1 MSDSSALVLP
11 LEAVG
16 LEAIDAVGGK
26 NASLGEMLRAL
37 AAEGVRVPGGFALTA
52 SAYRL
57 LLSRDG
63 LGDRLEAILAGLDAT
78 NLEQLQRVGLAAR
91 QLLLAAS
98 LPPEL
103 EAALLTA
110 YRGLVGPGEEP
121 AAVAVRSS
129 ATAEDLPEASFAGQ
143 QDTFLHI
150 QGETQLLAATRRCYA
165 SLFTDRALSYRQHN
179 GFGHLAVALSIG
191 VQRMVRADRACS
203 GVMFSLDT
211 ESGFRDTVLLS
222 AAYGLGE
229 NVVQGVVNPDELLI
243 FKPTLALGFNP
254 ILSRRLGSKE
264 QRLVNQGA
272 TALGGNAL
280 GGTDLGA
287 NALVNEPVPLDEQRR
302 FALSDAEALQLARW
316 ACRIEAHYSD
326 LRGQPTPM
334 DIEWAK
340 DGPSG
345 ELFILQAR
353 PETVRSRQ
361 STAVLRS
368 WHLDAPPPPPLVTGR
383 AIGASV
389 SSGRARLIRDPGEI
403 QRFAAGDVLV
413 TSRTDPDWEPILKRA
428 SGVVTD
434 QGGRTCHAA
443 IIAREMGITAIVGS
457 GDGSQ
462 RIVDGEQITVS
473 CCDGDEGHVYPG
485 NLPFHVDEQS
495 LLELPPTRTR
505 LMINVGNPEEAFKL
519 AAIPCDGVGLA
530 RLEFIIANHIRIHPL
545 ALLEPQRVHDP
556 AAQSAIAELTRGYDQ
571 PADYY
576 VDRLREGM
584 ARIAAA
590 FYPRPVT
597 LRFSDFK
604 SNEYARLLGGA
615 AFEPQEENPMLGW
628 RGASRYYAPAFREAF
643 ALECLALRQ
652 VRQEMGLT
660 NVIPMVPFCRT
671 PEEGDRVLAEM
682 ARNGLVRGQ
691 NGLQVYV
698 MCELPSNVIGAEAF
712 AERFDG
718 FSIGSNDLTQLTL
731 GLDRD
736 SALVADLFDERHPTV
751 KEMISLAIRTA
762 HRCGRPI
769 GLCGQAPSDY
779 PDFARFLVQEGID
792 SISLNPDALV
802 ATRLTIAQLE
812 AELAA
817 HP

>member
-1 MSDSSALVLP
+1 
-11 LEAVG
+11 
-16 LEAIDAVGGK
+16 
-26 NASLGEMLRAL
+26 
-37 AAEGVRVPGGFALTA
+37 
-52 SAYRL
+52 
-57 LLSRDG
+57 
-63 LGDRLEAILAGLDAT
+63 
-78 NLEQLQRVGLAAR
+78 
-91 QLLLAAS
+91 
-98 LPPEL
+98 
-103 EAALLTA
+103 
-110 YRGLVGPGEEP
+110 
-121 AAVAVRSS
+121 
-129 ATAEDLPEASFAGQ
+129 
-143 QDTFLHI
+143 
-150 QGETQLLAATRRCYA
+150 
-165 SLFTDRALSYRQHN
+165 
-179 GFGHLAVALSIG
+179 
-191 VQRMVRADRACS
+191 
-203 GVMFSLDT
+203 
-211 ESGFRDTVLLS
+211 
-222 AAYGLGE
+222 
-229 NVVQGVVNPDELLI
+229 
-243 FKPTLALGFNP
+243 
-254 ILSRRLGSKE
+254 
-264 QRLVNQGA
+264 
-272 TALGGNAL
+272 
-280 GGTDLGA
+280 
-287 NALVNEPVPLDEQRR
+287 
-302 FALSDAEALQLARW
+302 
-316 ACRIEAHYSD
+316 
-326 LRGQPTPM
+326 
-334 DIEWAK
+334 
-340 DGPSG
+340 
-345 ELFILQAR
+345 
-353 PETVRSRQ
+353 
-361 STAVLRS
+361 
-368 WHLDAPPPPPLVTGR
+368 
-383 AIGASV
+383 
-389 SSGRARLIRDPGEI
+389 LIRDPGEI
-403 QRFAAGDVLV
+403 QRFASGDVLV

-443 IIAREMGITAIVGS
+443 IIAREMGITAIVGT

-462 RIVDGEQITVS
+462 RIVDGDPITVS
-473 CCDGDEGHVYPG
+473 CCEGDEGHVYAG

-505 LMINVGNPEEAFKL
+505 LLINVGNPEEAFKL

-556 AAQSAIAELTRGYDQ
+556 AAQAAIAELTRGYDQ
-571 PADYY
+571 PANYY

-682 ARNGLVRGQ
+682 ARHGLVRGQ